1 VFPTPPN
8 DVLAVAEPVYLD
20 WNATAPLKPAARDA
34 MRAAL
39 DDVGN
44 PSSLHG
50 PGRRARRRVED
61 ARATLATLLAIDPAR
76 IVFTSGATEAN
87 TTALSGARVLASAIE
102 HPSVAAWA
110 TAKCPVDR
118 HGVIELAALDEMLR
132 GDPLLSIVAVMAVN
146 NETGVVQPIAQAAEI
161 THRHGRRLHVD
172 AVQAAGRLDL
182 AAIAS
187 VADTMSLSAH
197 KMGGPQGIG
206 ALLLTDDLCATP
218 LLRGGSQERRRR
230 AGTENVAAI
239 AGFGAAAAEV
249 ESDRARAAEIAALRD
264 VLESELKQ
272 RANDL
277 VIYGDTARRVGN
289 TSCFG
294 APDLPAETV
303 LMALDLEQIAVSSG
317 SACSSGA
324 VEPSPVLLA
333 MGVDPVAARTAI
345 RVSLGPTSTRADIDR
360 LLSAWGSLY
369 DRRRRRAA

>member
-1 VFPTPPN
+1 
-8 DVLAVAEPVYLD
+8 VANPAYLD

-44 PSSLHG
+44 ASSPHA
-50 PGRRARRRVED
+50 PGRRARRRIED
-61 ARATLATLLAIDPAR
+61 ARAILAAQLAIDPAR

-87 TTALSGARVLASAIE
+87 ATALTGARVLASAVE
-102 HPSVAAWA
+102 HASVAAWA
-110 TAKCPVDR
+110 TAKCPVDPC
-118 HGVIELAALDEMLR
+118 GVLDLAALERMLR
-132 GDPLLSIVAVMAVN
+132 DDPLLSIVAVMAVN
-146 NETGVVQPIAQAAEI
+146 NETGVIQPVAEAAEI
-161 THRHGRRLHVD
+161 AHRHGRRLHVD
-172 AVQAAGRLDL
+172 AVQAAGRMDL
-182 AAIAS
+182 APIAA

-206 ALLLTDDLCATP
+206 ALLLTDDLCTTP
-218 LLRGGSQERRRR
+218 LLRGGAQERRRR

-239 AGFGAAAAEV
+239 AGFGAAAAELAD
-249 ESDRARAAEIAALRD
+249 DRAACAAIAELRDALEAGLKARAA
-264 VLESELKQ
+264 
-272 RANDL
+272 DL
-277 VIYGDTARRVGN
+277 VIYGEGAPRTAN

-294 APDLPAETV
+294 VPDLPAETV

-324 VEPSPVLLA
+324 VEPSPVLVA
-333 MGVDPVAARTAI
+333 MGVEGPAARTAI
-345 RVSLGPTSTRADIDR
+345 RVSLGRASTRDDIDR

>member
-1 VFPTPPN
+1 M
-8 DVLAVAEPVYLD
+8 AEPIYLD
-20 WNATAPLKPAARDA
+20 WNATAPLKQAAREA

-44 PSSLHG
+44 ASSPHG

-61 ARATLATLLAIDPAR
+61 ARAILARQLNIDPTR

-87 TTALSGARVLASAIE
+87 TTALTGAHVLASAIE
-102 HPSVAAWA
+102 HPSVAVWA
-110 TAKCPVDR
+110 KSKIPVDAR
-118 HGVIELAALDEMLR
+118 GLIDLDALDRML
-132 GDPLLSIVAVMAVN
+132 GDDPLLSIVAVMAVN
-146 NETGVVQPIAQAAEI
+146 NETGVIQPIGEVADI
-161 THRHGRRLHVD
+161 VHRHGRRLHVD

-182 AAIAS
+182 APIAA
-187 VADTMSLSAH
+187 VANTMSLSAH
-197 KMGGPQGIG
+197 KLGGPQGIG

-239 AGFGAAAAEV
+239 AGFGAAAAELQH
-249 ESDRARAAEIAALRD
+249 DRATDVASLRD
-264 VLESELKQ
+264 ALEAGLKA
-272 RANDL
+272 RADDL
-277 VIYGDTARRVGN
+277 VIYGEGAPRVGN

-333 MGVDPVAARTAI
+333 MGVDPTAARTAI
-345 RVSLGPTSTRADIDR
+345 RVSMGPTSTRADIDR